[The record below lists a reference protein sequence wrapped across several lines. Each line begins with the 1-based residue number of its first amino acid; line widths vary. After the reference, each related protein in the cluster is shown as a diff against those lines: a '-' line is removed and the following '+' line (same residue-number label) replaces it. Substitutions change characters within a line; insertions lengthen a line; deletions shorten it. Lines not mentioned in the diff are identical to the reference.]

1 MSYWS
6 GEALAERLPNL
17 VSPYDAAQI
26 DCAAYRLRVGPEAY
40 ISPTGEAKDAAI
52 KTRVPLDPGEA
63 FTVPPGQFA
72 FLLTEER
79 VTVPKAALAFISIRA
94 TVKFRG
100 LVNVSGFHVD
110 PGYSGRLVFSVFNA
124 GPAPVHLARGDECF
138 LIWYAD
144 LDRNTE
150 LAKTGPGFDDI
161 PTKLI
166 NPIAG
171 EIQSF
176 AGLLAKIEATEKRM
190 DAVSHEQ
197 NLVRVIGLVLLAAI
211 VGWFIREV
219 TTPRNVP
226 APPTAAQVPT
236 TPANTPER
244 AETRSALPAQPLN
257 PPESSSSRVAP
268 RAPQLTTPTNQ

>member
-1 MSYWS
+1 MTYWS
-6 GEALAERLPNL
+6 GETLADRLPAL
-17 VSPYDAAQI
+17 VTPFDSAKI

-40 ISPTGEAKDAAI
+40 VSPTGESRDAAT
-52 KTRVPLDPGEA
+52 KTKVALDPGQA
-63 FTVPPGQFA
+63 FAIPPGQFA

-79 VTVPKAALAFISIRA
+79 VTVPNNALAFISIRA

-124 GPAPVHLARGDECF
+124 GPGPVHLARGDDCF

-144 LDRNTE
+144 LDRDTA
-150 LAKTGPGFDDI
+150 LAKSGPGFDDI

-176 AGLLAKIEATEKRM
+176 AGLLAKIEAAEKRM
-190 DAVSHEQ
+190 DAIGHET
-197 NLVRVIGLVLLAAI
+197 NLVRVIGLIVAAAI
-211 VGWFIREV
+211 VGWVIREV
-219 TTPRNVP
+219 TSVRIISSVSREAP
-226 APPTAAQVPT
+226 ASAIAT
-236 TPANTPER
+236 ER
-244 AETRSALPAQPLN
+244 AEPRLTRSIQPFTPIRDSAIN
-257 PPESSSSRVAP
+257 VKPQAPEP
-268 RAPQLTTPTNQ
+268 TIPQK

>member
-1 MSYWS
+1 MTYWS
-6 GEALAERLPNL
+6 GETLAERLPDM

-26 DCAAYRLRVGPEAY
+26 DCAAYRLRVGPEVY
-40 ISPTGEAKDAAI
+40 ISPTGEAKDAAT
-52 KTRVPLDPGEA
+52 KTKVPLDLGEA

-79 VTVPKAALAFISIRA
+79 VTVPKNALAFISVRA

-110 PGYSGRLVFSVFNA
+110 PGYNGRLVFSVFNA
-124 GPAPVHLARGDECF
+124 GPGPVHLARGDDCF

-144 LDRNTE
+144 LDRETA
-150 LAKTGPGFDDI
+150 LAKSGLGFDDI

-176 AGLLAKIEATEKRM
+176 AGLLAKIEATDKRM

-197 NLVRVIGLVLLAAI
+197 NLVRVIGLVLFAAI
-211 VGWFIREV
+211 IGWFIREV
-219 TTPRNVP
+219 TTPRSIT
-226 APPTAAQVPT
+226 APPAAQVST
-236 TPANTPER
+236 KPAIPER
-244 AETRSALPAQPLN
+244 AEARPALPAQPLTS
-257 PPESSSSRVAP
+257 PEGSATNVAP
-268 RAPQLTTPTNQ
+268 RAPQPTTPTNQ

>member
-1 MSYWS
+1 MSFWS
-6 GEALAERLPNL
+6 GETLVERLPDL
-17 VSPYDAAQI
+17 ISPYEAAQV
-26 DCAAYRLRVGPEAY
+26 DCAAYRLRVGPEVY
-40 ISPTGEAKDAAI
+40 ISPTGEAKDAAT
-52 KTRVPLDPGEA
+52 KTKVPLDLGEA

-79 VTVPKAALAFISIRA
+79 VTVPNKALAFISVRA

-124 GPAPVHLARGDECF
+124 GPGPVHLARGDDCF

-144 LDRNTE
+144 LDRETT
-150 LAKTGPGFDDI
+150 LAKTSPGFQDI

-176 AGLLAKIEATEKRM
+176 AGLLAKIEATDKRM

-197 NLVRVIGLVLLAAI
+197 NLVRVIGLVIVGAI

-219 TTPRNVP
+219 TTP
-226 APPTAAQVPT
+226 PPPAQVSMTVPI
-236 TPANTPER
+236 TPER
-244 AETRSALPAQPLN
+244 AEPRPALPAQPLTL
-257 PPESSSSRVAP
+257 PEGSSTNVAP
-268 RAPQLTTPTNQ
+268 RAPQPTSPTKQ